1 MFVKMGS
8 PARKNRAFHVNIDN
22 HDVWN
27 LDSTLAHIIHPAL
40 VRLRERVPHFGYPTP
55 YDETE
60 AYPEHYSQGSFEEI
74 LDRDAESKYYE
85 ELWMDKLQKMIDAY
99 AMIIDKD
106 EDYDVIAHHVDYKD
120 ARKAWWDK
128 IDEGLNLFAEHYQGL
143 WD

>member
-1 MFVKMGS
+1 M
-8 PARKNRAFHVNIDN
+8 
-22 HDVWN
+22 
-27 LDSTLAHIIHPAL
+27 
-40 VRLRERVPHFGYPTP
+40 
-55 YDETE
+55 
-60 AYPEHYSQGSFEEI
+60 
-74 LDRDAESKYYE
+74 DRDAESKYYE
-85 ELWMDKLQKMIDAY
+85 ELWMDKLQKMIDAF

>member
-1 MFVKMGS
+1 
-8 PARKNRAFHVNIDN
+8 
-22 HDVWN
+22 
-27 LDSTLAHIIHPAL
+27 
-40 VRLRERVPHFGYPTP
+40 
-55 YDETE
+55 
-60 AYPEHYSQGSFEEI
+60 
-74 LDRDAESKYYE
+74 
-85 ELWMDKLQKMIDAY
+85 MIDAF